1 MKEAVL
7 TWAEIFVENKKSHNI
22 TDLFPNTGYEIRVT
36 LLLVLKYLLFITIR
50 RFVNSRFW

>member
-7 TWAEIFVENKKSHNI
+7 TWTEIFVENKTHHNI

-36 LLLVLKYLLFITIR
+36 LLLVSKYILFITIR
-50 RFVNSRFW
+50 KLVNNRYW